1 MKYVYLT
8 VDLEEWYELD
18 YLKNYKLDQSV
29 EVIPEIIDFLDL
41 LDQFQIKATFFV
53 LATALKK
60 NTDIVKE
67 INRRG
72 HAIGCHGLDHELLYN
87 KGTNQFI
94 NEVVKAKKDIEK
106 SVDCEVNG
114 YRASCFSME
123 RDKLDALFHAGFQYD
138 SSFIKFEQHTL
149 YRNLDLK
156 GFEQKD
162 ALVYIN
168 DGFIEYE
175 IPTLKIGKICL
186 PISGGG
192 YLRLF
197 PYWLIFIFLKIYAR
211 QQDNFLLYLHP
222 FELTTVK
229 LPFSKEVSWKK
240 RFRAS
245 VGRKGN
251 MKKLKRV
258 LRLLA
263 SMGAEFRT
271 LDQDKKERVKQ
282 WKKAS

>member
-53 LATALKK
+53 LATALNK

-175 IPTLKIGKICL
+175 IPTLKITVCTSCSSIQMRQNFFSL
-186 PISGGG
+186 FIS
-192 YLRLF
+192 
-197 PYWLIFIFLKIYAR
+197 FIFLTPSYFNLLSVSLFLYPSLAAVAAIWPAR
-211 QQDNFLLYLHP
+211 EDTNDLIL
-222 FELTTVK
+222 VI
-229 LPFSKEVSWKK
+229 S
-240 RFRAS
+240 
-245 VGRKGN
+245 
-251 MKKLKRV
+251 
-258 LRLLA
+258 
-263 SMGAEFRT
+263 
-271 LDQDKKERVKQ
+271 DI
-282 WKKAS
+282 